1 ITRSLSQAGCPYDNA
16 VAESTYRAFKIEF
29 VYQETFQSLEELAL
43 KTEKATLFCTTFI
56 KCFSRQLIL

>member
-1 ITRSLSQAGCPYDNA
+1 PYDNA

-43 KTEKATLFCTTFI
+43 KTEKATLYKCCTE
-56 KCFSRQLIL
+56 KCCLFSLKS